1 MESTFFKKAQLG
13 YENGFYTLREL
24 VEFVDKK
31 MITEEEFHW
40 ITNYSYQG
48 IKKTRGW

>member
-13 YENGFYTLREL
+13 YENGVYTLREL